1 MVPTFRS
8 MKHLLP
14 ADRKAIALAAWLFY
28 AERGFDAQLI
38 HQQCRE
44 EIELRVVFD
53 DSQEL
58 PACPFLSHPS
68 FSCSVTHLAYSDRVF
83 ICNIPE
89 AFM

>member
-1 MVPTFRS
+1 MT
-8 MKHLLP
+8 HLLP

-38 HQQCRE
+38 HIQCHE
-44 EIELRVVFD
+44 EIELRIVFD

-68 FSCSVTHLAYSDRVF
+68 FKCSVSRVAYSDKVYSCIIPQSF
-83 ICNIPE
+83 I
-89 AFM
+89 